1 MSEQFWSGD
10 FGKQYTARNRV
21 QWSQRV
27 PFWQR
32 IIESRSLWPYNI
44 LEVGCN
50 AGWNLN
56 AIRHVDPNI
65 ELVGIDVNADAIAEA
80 ESNGHDVYL
89 MAASQLEQLDETFD
103 IVFTAGVLIH
113 VPPEELDTVMD
124 AIIAASH
131 RDVIAIEY
139 AADQE
144 EAIEYR
150 GHSDKLWRR
159 PFGALYEAKGLTV
172 IETGDA
178 GAGFDRCTY
187 WVMRKP

>member
-1 MSEQFWSGD
+1 MSEQFWAGD

-27 PFWQR
+27 PFWQG
-32 IIESRSLWPYNI
+32 IIESRPLWPYNM

-65 ELVGIDVNADAIAEA
+65 ELVGVDVNPDAIAEA
-80 ESNGHDVYL
+80 DAAGHDVYV
-89 MAASQLEQLDETFD
+89 MSAKDIGNLDETFD
-103 IVFTAGVLIH
+103 IVFTAGMLIH
-113 VPPEELDTVMD
+113 VPPEELGAVMD

-131 RDVIAIEY
+131 RDVLAIEY

-144 EAIEYR
+144 EAVTYR
-150 GHSDKLWRR
+150 GHDDKLWRR
-159 PFGALYEAKGLTV
+159 PFGELYEAKGLAL

-187 WVMRKP
+187 WLMRKP

>member
-1 MSEQFWSGD
+1 VSEQFWSGD

-27 PFWQR
+27 PFWQG
-32 IIESRSLWPYNI
+32 IIESRPLWPHNI

-65 ELVGIDVNADAIAEA
+65 ELVGVDVCPEA
-80 ESNGHDVYL
+80 VDEAAAAGHDVYV
-89 MAASQLEQLDETFD
+89 MPASQLENLEETFD

-113 VPPEELDTVMD
+113 VPHHELDGVMD

-131 RDVIAIEY
+131 RDVLAIEY

-144 EAIEYR
+144 EAVEYR

-159 PFGALYEAKGLTV
+159 PFGALYEAKGLTLV
-172 IETGDA
+172 ETGNA
-178 GAGFDRCTY
+178 GPGFDRCTY
-187 WVMRKP
+187 WLMRKP